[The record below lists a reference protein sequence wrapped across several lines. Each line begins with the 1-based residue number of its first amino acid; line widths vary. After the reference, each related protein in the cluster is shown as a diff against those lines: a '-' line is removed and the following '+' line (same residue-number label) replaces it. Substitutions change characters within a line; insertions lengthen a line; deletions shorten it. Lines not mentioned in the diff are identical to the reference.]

1 METEPLNTIPIQQ
14 FIKKVKSA
22 DFSNEKNLTL
32 TLTDA
37 KSLAYCLGIVMAR
50 LEGNLEQLL
59 IKPKD
64 NELIQIS
71 VDGGNSW

>member
-59 IKPKD
+59 MKPKD